1 MVVQPG
7 VATRVMC
14 SRPFLIR
21 CLNNSHTKYGA
32 MRELSSPMAPKTTIR
47 CSCRWRLPIDGTSDF
62 NSGCRHATWL
72 AAVAEIV
79 RPMSGTDEKQVWMFM
94 VPREDVGLVDVW
106 HVNGLRRTGTLSFEV
121 EKLYVLEGWTF
132 DIAVKDL
139 FIPSDASYENGALYV
154 VPVALLFAC
163 GFVCVVL
170 GVARAGVGRHD

>member
-1 MVVQPG
+1 
-7 VATRVMC
+7 
-14 SRPFLIR
+14 
-21 CLNNSHTKYGA
+21 
-32 MRELSSPMAPKTTIR
+32 
-47 CSCRWRLPIDGTSDF
+47 
-62 NSGCRHATWL
+62 
-72 AAVAEIV
+72 
-79 RPMSGTDEKQVWMFM
+79 MSGTDEKQVWMFM